1 MTERDLNRF
10 TGPLAAYYDALH
22 ADGDVGDEPF
32 YREAALAA
40 AGPVLEAGCGTGR
53 LTVPLLR
60 AGVDVDAFDVA
71 APMLDRLRGRVAG
84 TALETELT
92 CWQADLRR
100 PATARTYG
108 LVVVP
113 FITFGNMR
121 TVEAQ
126 LAALEA
132 LHDVLR
138 QGGRLLLDVFV
149 PSYETVAESFGRWH
163 SEVSFEYEG
172 RRLTGRSRATVE
184 DVVAQTYRTEQEV
197 RDDDGALVAR
207 ETFVL
212 SHLPPQQVEV
222 LARHSPFR
230 SWSVTGDFTEEPLA
244 DGHSVQ
250 VWELTA

>member
-1 MTERDLNRF
+1 MSERDPNRF
-10 TGPLAAYYDALH
+10 TAPLAAYYDALH
-22 ADGDVGDEPF
+22 ADGDVGDEAF
-32 YREAALAA
+32 YREAASAA
-40 AGPVLEAGCGTGR
+40 DGPVLEAGCGTGR

-60 AGVDVDAFDVA
+60 AGVDLDAFDVA
-71 APMLDRLRGRVAG
+71 APMLDRLRRRVAG
-84 TALETELT
+84 TAVETELT

-100 PATARTYG
+100 PATARTYD

-113 FITFGNMR
+113 FITVGNMR
-121 TVEAQ
+121 TVDAQ

-138 QGGRLLLDVFV
+138 PGGRLLLDAFV
-149 PSYETVAESFGRWH
+149 PSYETVAESFGQWH
-163 SEVSFEYEG
+163 SEVTFEHEG

-197 RDDDGALVAR
+197 RDETGAVVAR
-207 ETFVL
+207 ATFVL
-212 SHLPPQQVEV
+212 SHLPAQQVEL

-230 SWSVTGDFTEEPLA
+230 SWSATGDFTDEPLV